1 MEGTSIE
8 PHHKVEQTVE
18 DFFDD
23 KDTVIEYR
31 KQGQFKFI
39 PKIHKRLLSNHSFTW
54 SRTLSTMRL
63 MLVLE

>member
-1 MEGTSIE
+1 MSYLKKQDMILWINQVYAMFT
-8 PHHKVEQTVE
+8 
-18 DFFDD
+18 
-23 KDTVIEYR
+23 R

>member
-23 KDTVIEYR
+23 KDAVIEYILNELIVT
-31 KQGQFKFI
+31 K
-39 PKIHKRLLSNHSFTW
+39 
-54 SRTLSTMRL
+54 
-63 MLVLE
+63 